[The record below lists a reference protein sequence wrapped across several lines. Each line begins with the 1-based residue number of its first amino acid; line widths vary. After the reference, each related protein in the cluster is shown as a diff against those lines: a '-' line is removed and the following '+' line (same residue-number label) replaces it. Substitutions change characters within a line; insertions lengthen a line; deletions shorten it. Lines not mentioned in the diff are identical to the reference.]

1 MKSLKIFVILFF
13 FSFSL
18 YAQNDN
24 TTPKPADKP
33 KTEKK
38 YIDLEELRAMKANGA
53 TDEEVN
59 VRYNEMIE
67 AIDQDFH
74 GVPVKKMK
82 ESDLSTQK
90 NATQLL
96 KNIKPLSL

>member
-1 MKSLKIFVILFF
+1 MKSLKIFAIVFL

-24 TTPKPADKP
+24 IAPKPADKP

-38 YIDLEELRAMKANGA
+38 YIDMDELRAMKANGA

-59 VRYNEMIE
+59 ARYNEMIE
-67 AIDQDFH
+67 AIDHDFH

-82 ESDLSTQK
+82 EQDLSTKK
-90 NATQLL
+90 NAAKLL
-96 KNIKPLSL
+96 KDIKPISL